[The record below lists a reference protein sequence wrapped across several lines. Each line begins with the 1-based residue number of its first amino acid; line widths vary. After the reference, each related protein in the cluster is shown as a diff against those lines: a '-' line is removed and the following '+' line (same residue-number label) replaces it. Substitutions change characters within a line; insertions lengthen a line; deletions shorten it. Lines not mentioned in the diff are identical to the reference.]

1 MASDQSAHSDTFDD
15 GLDPHAANT
24 AKGEKQRAWAAAL
37 PAELQAQL
45 NRLTSGELEGLWVEL
60 SQELDRENPLVSA
73 SFISEIKELAAPF
86 LKATN
91 ASSLAAVLN
100 LALPLHTQRHRDAK
114 ASRVTVRTINYYAY
128 KNQAARYRTFLIAKR
143 ARGETREIKAP
154 VPGLQRIQRLLLLCM
169 TAVFGQGHDS
179 AHGFMPER
187 SVLTNAQ
194 PHANR
199 TFVLNLDLKDFFPA
213 THIGRVV
220 AVLQLPPFRF
230 ERQIAFLIANLCCDQ
245 GALPQGAPTSPLLT
259 NVVCQRLDRRL
270 RQLAGRFRC
279 QYTRYADDLTFS
291 SDRHVFG
298 SNFHDALNAVLASE
312 GYEQNLKKQRLQL
325 PHMRQEVTGVVVND
339 FPNVPKE
346 FLRQLRAMLH
356 NWKTKGHAVASQ
368 TLVRKATHN
377 LKRKDKRPSLNRV
390 VAGKIAYVGMVRG
403 RQDKLYLSLVDQYL
417 KLDCGDYGD
426 ILEAVSIM
434 ETVAS
439 YEQRE

>member
-1 MASDQSAHSDTFDD
+1 MPSDQSTHFGSSNDEQQA
-15 GLDPHAANT
+15 
-24 AKGEKQRAWAAAL
+24 RAGMASKDEALRSLAAAL

-45 NRLTSGELEGLWVEL
+45 NRLTQAQRAELWVEL
-60 SQELDRENPLVSA
+60 TQELDGDDLELGEPP
-73 SFISEIKELAAPF
+73 ISELNELAAPF
-86 LKATN
+86 LAVTD
-91 ASSLAAVLN
+91 AASLASVLN
-100 LALPLHTQRHRDAK
+100 LALPLHTKRHRDAK
-114 ASRVTVRTINYYAY
+114 AGRVSVRALNYYAY
-128 KNQAARYRTFLIAKR
+128 KNQAARYRTFRIAKR

-179 AHGFMPER
+179 AHGFLPGR

-194 PHANR
+194 PHADR
-199 TFVLNLDLKDFFPA
+199 TFVLNLDLKNFFPA

-220 AVLQLPPFRF
+220 AVLQLPPFRLPK
-230 ERQIAFLIANLCCDQ
+230 QVAYLIANLCCDQ

-270 RQLAGRFRC
+270 RQLAARFKC
-279 QYTRYADDLTFS
+279 HYTRYADDLTFS
-291 SDRHVFG
+291 SNRHVFG
-298 SNFHDALNAVLASE
+298 PNFHAALNAVLASE

-339 FPNVPKE
+339 FPNVPKD

-356 NWKTKGHAVASQ
+356 NWKTKGYAVASQ
-368 TLVRKATHN
+368 TLANKTPQNSNGKA
-377 LKRKDKRPSLNRV
+377 KRPSLNRV

-403 RQDKLYLSLVDQYL
+403 RQDQLYLTLVEQYL

-426 ILEAVSIM
+426 ILEAISIM

-439 YEQRE
+439 HEQRE